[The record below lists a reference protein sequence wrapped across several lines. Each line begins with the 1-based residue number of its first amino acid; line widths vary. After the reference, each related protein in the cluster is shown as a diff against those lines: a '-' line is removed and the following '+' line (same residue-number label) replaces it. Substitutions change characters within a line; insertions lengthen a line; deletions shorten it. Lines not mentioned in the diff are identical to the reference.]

1 MNWWRRDKRSKESS
15 ASPRSG
21 EGSKDVAE
29 IALRQTDM
37 VAGLLAEYTMGALS
51 EPARVLVESHLELSA
66 EGRRWVSDLEVI
78 ADSVAPSRAPHVF
91 DTIEPVAFTDRD
103 AALASML
110 DKIDSGNEAQELPRA
125 LRDFIGMKLEDIPW
139 KKRMPGFADCRLP
152 DVDGCEIS
160 LLRIDGGKTVPVHT
174 HHGSEITL
182 VLQGGFTDAHGHYE
196 RGDIA
201 YADDH
206 VNHKPVADE
215 GEVCICFAVVDAPL
229 ELTGPLG
236 RLINPFIR

>member
-1 MNWWRRDKRSKESS
+1 MNWWHRGGGSD
-15 ASPRSG
+15 RSG
-21 EGSKDVAE
+21 ASSRPGEGDCDVAE
-29 IALRQTDM
+29 IALRQSDM

-78 ADSVAPSRAPHVF
+78 ADSVAPARAPHVF

-103 AALASML
+103 AALAAMFDQIDAG
-110 DKIDSGNEAQELPRA
+110 DKAPELPRA
-125 LRDFIGMKLEDIPW
+125 LQAFIGMELEDIPW
-139 KKRMPGFADCRLP
+139 KKRMPGFAEYRLP
-152 DVDGCEIS
+152 DVDGCEVS

-215 GEVCICFAVVDAPL
+215 GEVCVCFAVVDAPL